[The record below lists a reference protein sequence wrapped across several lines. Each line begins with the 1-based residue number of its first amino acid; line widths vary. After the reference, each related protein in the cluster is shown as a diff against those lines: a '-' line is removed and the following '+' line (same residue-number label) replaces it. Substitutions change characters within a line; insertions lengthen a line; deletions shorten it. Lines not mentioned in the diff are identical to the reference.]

1 MKCESFESSN
11 PLDDDTCIANN
22 FYVWLLQ
29 VVALLGILALGLWLI
44 LRPRSP
50 KYTIVDF
57 SIPQSSLVKDGQNGT
72 ILYNLEIENPNEDS
86 SIYYDDILFA
96 FYFGQDTVGER
107 TIPSFHQG
115 IGKTRQV
122 MDRVDVNPRVWK
134 SLLNAISN
142 ATADVKVG
150 LSTKFRYK
158 TLGKKSKHHKLELE
172 GQLKVGSDGKISGK
186 KKKIKLHHASKKWRR
201 YKA

>member
-11 PLDDDTCIANN
+11 LLDDDTCIANN

-29 VVALLGILALGLWLI
+29 VVALLGILALALWLI

-57 SIPQSSLVKDGQNGT
+57 SIPQSSLVKDGQNGA

-96 FYFGQDTVGER
+96 FYFGQDTVGRE
-107 TIPSFHQG
+107 PY
-115 IGKTRQV
+115 
-122 MDRVDVNPRVWK
+122 
-134 SLLNAISN
+134 LLSIR
-142 ATADVKVG
+142 G
-150 LSTKFRYK
+150 
-158 TLGKKSKHHKLELE
+158 
-172 GQLKVGSDGKISGK
+172 
-186 KKKIKLHHASKKWRR
+186 
-201 YKA
+201 

>member
-1 MKCESFESSN
+1 
-11 PLDDDTCIANN
+11 NN

-134 SLLNAISN
+134 SLLSAISN